1 MGKLTHTTPI
11 RVRRRLRGGQSH
23 KALLKGLKGFSR
35 ACLMPRLCAI
45 FMSLTVTTAS
55 PKLEWSAGIPCLA
68 LDQGVQGVAHQM
80 NHMEPLLIQ
89 RWMTC
94 STLGSVRSCQGP
106 TFNSIPPMVLSPLW
120 WHAHEIRQHPPK
132 ISRIHLLF
140 ARGDR

>member
-1 MGKLTHTTPI
+1 MGKLTHTAPI
-11 RVRRRLRGGQSH
+11 RVRRRLRGGQFH
-23 KALLKGLKGFSR
+23 KALLKGFSR

-45 FMSLTVTTAS
+45 FMSLTVITAS

-80 NHMEPLLIQ
+80 NQMEPLLIQ

-94 STLGSVRSCQGP
+94 STLESVRSCQGP
-106 TFNSIPPMVLSPLW
+106 KFNSIPPIALSPLW

-140 ARGDR
+140 SRGGR